1 MWEDFKTTFPEFVA
15 FEALRKNKRRNR
27 NDAAPIV
34 APVTQET
41 DESVTESDDTTHSPS
56 RYPKRIRYAI
66 PEEEEESSD
75 SANCTTAIPMTITDK
90 ASPQKVVTINENT
103 TL

>member
-1 MWEDFKTTFPEFVA
+1 MWEDFKTTFPEFAA

-27 NDAAPIV
+27 DAAAPIV
-34 APVTQET
+34 ALVTQET
-41 DESVTESDDTTHSPS
+41 DESVTESDNTTHSPS

-75 SANCTTAIPMTITDK
+75 SANRTAIPMTITDK

>member
-15 FEALRKNKRRNR
+15 FEALRKNLKRRNR
-27 NDAAPIV
+27 NAAAPIV
-34 APVTQET
+34 APVTQEI
-41 DESVTESDDTTHSPS
+41 DESVTESDNTTHSPS

-75 SANCTTAIPMTITDK
+75 SANRTAAPITDK
-90 ASPQKVVTINENT
+90 ASPQKAATINENT
-103 TL
+103 SL